1 MFTRFCFFWSPTLLR
16 LHFLWYKSL
25 QKLDFFDHL
34 SPSSCKRSF
43 WTVLRWKMAEV
54 WAVKIQKFIRKQNS
68 LKLSFPW
75 KRSVPV
81 AQLQFEEDSTRGEED
96 AKKGYHGSMH
106 FGQNSV
112 GDGVTPSVRTYGL
125 RPPDGLCM
133 VDSTVCSVLGFRKRS
148 VASFLLCSL

>member
-1 MFTRFCFFWSPTLLR
+1 
-16 LHFLWYKSL
+16 
-25 QKLDFFDHL
+25 
-34 SPSSCKRSF
+34 
-43 WTVLRWKMAEV
+43 MAEV

-81 AQLQFEEDSTRGEED
+81 AQLQFEEDSTREGEED

-125 RPPDGLCM
+125 RPPDGL
-133 VDSTVCSVLGFRKRS
+133 
-148 VASFLLCSL
+148 LCTGKSLS

>member
-1 MFTRFCFFWSPTLLR
+1 
-16 LHFLWYKSL
+16 
-25 QKLDFFDHL
+25 
-34 SPSSCKRSF
+34 
-43 WTVLRWKMAEV
+43 MAEV

-81 AQLQFEEDSTRGEED
+81 AQLQFEEDSTREGEED

-125 RPPDGLCM
+125 RPPDGLLCTGKSLWEALIFSEWREY
-133 VDSTVCSVLGFRKRS
+133 VVYKNCSERQKQFLNTTCSPHVLRLEFS
-148 VASFLLCSL
+148 CIELVIQWTICSHIVG

>member
-1 MFTRFCFFWSPTLLR
+1 
-16 LHFLWYKSL
+16 
-25 QKLDFFDHL
+25 
-34 SPSSCKRSF
+34 
-43 WTVLRWKMAEV
+43 MAEV

-68 LKLSFPW
+68 LKLGFPW

-81 AQLQFEEDSTRGEED
+81 AQLQFEEDSTREGEED

-125 RPPDGLCM
+125 RPPDGLLCTGKSLSEGLLFAENGENM
-133 VDSTVCSVLGFRKRS
+133 LCTEIVLNVKNNFCTQPVLPMFWAWNFHVHCKCLQTNDR
-148 VASFLLCSL
+148 